1 MSVHSY
7 CLAYKSVNGIT
18 GEHVATF
25 RTLKVAFSD
34 FNNQILTINE
44 AIGVCTTVLHS
55 EQDHLRAM
63 VST

>member
-44 AIGVCTTVLHS
+44 A
-55 EQDHLRAM
+55 
-63 VST
+63 VSKVWGLQ